1 MEVLRS
7 KLAGSGQGCVLEAQ
21 NPGRVPHSDLIVVL
35 ISTVHRPECDTE
47 GKFVPGAQ
55 GLALR

>member
-1 MEVLRS
+1 M
-7 KLAGSGQGCVLEAQ
+7 LEAQ